1 MEKDARAQ
9 DKEGERKREVRR
21 SRMVEEYNDEEYDA
35 EFDAMM
41 VTNKSLFR
49 CPECGRS
56 FKKPKHL
63 QVHLVSHER
72 ERNIAHNEQLVE
84 YRKADEQAE
93 QARRSAAMAAQEH
106 IRLMEMQA
114 RKQEE
119 KKWRA
124 AQEREATVGGVCQC
138 GRTTRARARQQHVP

>member
-1 MEKDARAQ
+1 MERDARAQ

-63 QVHLVSHER
+63 QVHLASHER
-72 ERNIAHNEQLVE
+72 ERDAQQSERAAAHRCERRQMAPRWLL
-84 YRKADEQAE
+84 RLLATI
-93 QARRSAAMAAQEH
+93 ARR
-106 IRLMEMQA
+106 RLLESLPCV
-114 RKQEE
+114 
-119 KKWRA
+119 
-124 AQEREATVGGVCQC
+124 RE
-138 GRTTRARARQQHVP
+138 